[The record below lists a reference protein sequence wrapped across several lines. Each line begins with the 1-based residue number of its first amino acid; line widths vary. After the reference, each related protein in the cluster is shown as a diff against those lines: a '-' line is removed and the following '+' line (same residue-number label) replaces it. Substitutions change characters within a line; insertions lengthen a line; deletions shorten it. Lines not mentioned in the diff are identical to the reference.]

1 MNFVQ
6 LSPAIWCSQLH
17 CWAEETCHQGILYGS
32 LYRKFKTNPCKK
44 NKTKLIH
51 AVGSQES
58 GWLPLGER
66 GHAVTGRGM
75 RETSGVLEVFCVI
88 QGLPTWGCSLYR
100 NPSSVTFM
108 MYMLLCMDIILQ

>member
-1 MNFVQ
+1 MVTLTASYTVGQ
-6 LSPAIWCSQLH
+6 KGPATRVYYMV
-17 CWAEETCHQGILYGS
+17 TCTES
-32 LYRKFKTNPCKK
+32 S
-44 NKTKLIH
+44 KLIH

-88 QGLPTWGCSLYR
+88 QGLPTW
-100 NPSSVTFM
+100 
-108 MYMLLCMDIILQ
+108 

>member
-1 MNFVQ
+1 MV
-6 LSPAIWCSQLH
+6 
-17 CWAEETCHQGILYGS
+17 
-32 LYRKFKTNPCKK
+32 PC
-44 NKTKLIH
+44 TESSKLIH

-88 QGLPTWGCSLYR
+88 QGLPTWGCSIYR
-100 NPSSVTFM
+100 NPLSVTFV